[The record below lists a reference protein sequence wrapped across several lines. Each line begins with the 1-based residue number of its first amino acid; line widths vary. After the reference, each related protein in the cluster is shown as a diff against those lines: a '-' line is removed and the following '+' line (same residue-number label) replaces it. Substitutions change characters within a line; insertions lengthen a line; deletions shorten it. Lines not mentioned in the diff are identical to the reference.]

1 MAACVHVLQTT
12 AKAIPAID
20 CTNAVYEAAKEIL
33 KDKSDFVSVESDDE
47 RREIFE
53 EFVRWGENR
62 NCEPGEILPGD
73 SDWEDI
79 NLIE

>member
-1 MAACVHVLQTT
+1 MSIENTHYGAE
-12 AKAIPAID
+12 KI
-20 CTNAVYEAAKEIL
+20 KEIL

-79 NLIE
+79 NLVE